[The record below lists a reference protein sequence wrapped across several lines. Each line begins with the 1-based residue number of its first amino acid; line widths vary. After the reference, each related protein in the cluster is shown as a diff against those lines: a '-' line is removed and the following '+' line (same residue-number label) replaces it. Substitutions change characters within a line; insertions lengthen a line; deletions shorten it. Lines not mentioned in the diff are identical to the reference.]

1 MNSKKMDQTGPGLD
15 ISFIG
20 SGRYGDVF
28 RLTNGRYAVI
38 MKLSY
43 YRDNTLEDFVK
54 SVKQGNHLY
63 ARHVKNKDAIM
74 VSNHF
79 SHMANTMMNT
89 KVSPH
94 FVYVYCNADCKRLAQ
109 KMQDLIPQRIK
120 TSTPIQL
127 KYNNVC
133 MMEQFTY
140 DMTKWIRGRARSPND
155 NTLRACIFGVLYTLA
170 ALQKKY
176 PGFRHND
183 LSTNNVLIKRLT
195 KPISIGYT
203 FGKDSF
209 FVQGTPVLAALS
221 DYDFTHVPGHQ
232 SLRNE
237 RVLSGKYKVTEHP
250 NMTYDTH
257 FFLKSVLKSLAASP
271 HRHVPECS
279 AFLKSLPFQKE
290 DRLDKQQIMGLEPS
304 LLLQHTYFG
313 PLKTKTIPRNIP
325 VYRA

>member
-1 MNSKKMDQTGPGLD
+1 MKSQKLD
-15 ISFIG
+15 KNTEIAFIG

-43 YRDNTLEDFVK
+43 YRDNTLQDFVK
-54 SVKQGNHLY
+54 SVKQGNHTY
-63 ARHVKNKDAIM
+63 ARHIKNKDAIM

-79 SHMANTMMNT
+79 SHMANKMMT
-89 KVSPH
+89 DKMSPH
-94 FVYVYCNADCKRLAQ
+94 FVYVYCSADCKNLAAKVQ
-109 KMQDLIPQRIK
+109 ALIPQRIK
-120 TSTPIQL
+120 SSTPIQL

-140 DMTKWIRGRARSPND
+140 DMTKWIRGKARSVND
-155 NTLRACIFGVLYTLA
+155 QTLRICIFGVLYTLA

-183 LSTNNVLIKRLT
+183 LSTNNVLIKRLNT
-195 KPISIGYT
+195 PLSLGYT
-203 FGKDSF
+203 YGNNSF
-209 FVQGTPVLAALS
+209 IVRDTPVLVALS
-221 DYDFTHVPGHQ
+221 DYDFTHVPGHH

-257 FFLKSVLKSLAASP
+257 FFLKSVLKSLAATQ
-271 HRHVPECS
+271 RQVPECM

-290 DRLDKQQIMGLEPS
+290 DRLDTQQIMGLEPS

-313 PLKTKTIPRNIP
+313 PLRTKKIPRDIP
-325 VYRA
+325 MYKV